1 MNKLTGWKTWAS
13 GIASMLSGIVLILK
27 SVIGEGGEIMEGV
40 ALIIA
45 GLAILG
51 IGHKIEKAAPVK

>member
-1 MNKLTGWKTWAS
+1 MGGWKTWAS
-13 GIASMLSGIVLILK
+13 GIASILSGVVVIINSVL
-27 SVIGEGGEIMEGV
+27 GEGGEIMEGV

-51 IGHKIEKAAPVK
+51 IGHKIEKGPTS